1 MSEETKYDKLLGII
15 SQMQMIKSRI
25 DRRAQVLE
33 ALYDD
38 TPRQKI
44 FFDWVVLLESA
55 GALSSRDAMVGAVSG
70 VLTGEQIDDMAKLD
84 VLLRDVVK
92 GGWNE

>member
-1 MSEETKYDKLLGII
+1 MSEESRYDKLLGII
-15 SQMQMIKSRI
+15 SQMQMIKCRV

-44 FFDWVVLLESA
+44 FFDWVVILEHA
-55 GALSSRDAMVGAVSG
+55 GVLSDRDAMVEAVYA
-70 VLTGEQIDDMAKLD
+70 VLVGEQEVDKAKLD
-84 VLLRDVVK
+84 VLLGDVA
-92 GGWNE
+92 GGAWNE